1 MSGADHFV
9 PMLAPFV
16 PDRGMVQRVAAQ
28 AVAQGPVLARAI
40 DESLGYVQ
48 TRPLHGHPF
57 GSNGPVRTWA
67 ELLAGLEH
75 LREVLPRL
83 GQDPDILRREFV
95 WLEVRPNPLMT
106 GYYEPELEGSLS
118 PDPRYP
124 VPIWG
129 MPPDL
134 RTVDLGRFHPRWK
147 GQTLVYRQTGD
158 GIAPFYSRHEIDAR
172 NVLNRH
178 QRPIAW
184 TRDQV
189 DVFFLQ
195 IQGSGRLRLPDGQV
209 RHVLFAGKNG
219 HDYVSLGK
227 VMIERGLIPKDEMSM
242 QRIRAYLR
250 DHPGQVREL
259 LDSNPSYVFF
269 RLAGTGPLGAM
280 GRPLTPMVSMATD
293 SAFLPLGSILAVD
306 AKLPW
311 PDSERDAAFLAL
323 AQDRGGAIK
332 GSRLDL
338 FCGAGTEAEYLAG
351 HLQSQGRVFLLLKKG
366 HE

>member
-1 MSGADHFV
+1 MV
-9 PMLAPFV
+9 PAEPDTRLMHRLAMTA
-16 PDRGMVQRVAAQ
+16 R
-28 AVAQGPVLARAI
+28 AQGPALAGAI
-40 DESLGYVQ
+40 EQSLAYVR
-48 TRPLHGHPF
+48 TRPLAESPF
-57 GSNGPVRTWA
+57 GPDGPVRTWA

-75 LREVLPRL
+75 LRQVLPRL

-106 GYYEPELEGSLS
+106 GYYEPELIGSLT
-118 PDPRYP
+118 PDPRFP

-134 RTVDLGRFHPRWK
+134 RTVDLGRFHPRWQ
-147 GQTLVYRQTGD
+147 GQTLVYRRTGD
-158 GIAPFYSRHEIDAR
+158 GIAPFYSRHEIDVRDALSR
-172 NVLNRH
+172 N

-184 TRDQV
+184 TRDPV

-209 RHVLFAGKNG
+209 RHVLYAGKNG

-227 VMIERGLIPKDEMSM
+227 VMIERNLIPKEEMSM
-242 QRIRAYLR
+242 QRIRSYLR

-259 LDSNPSYVFF
+259 LDTNPSYVFF
-269 RLAGTGPLGAM
+269 RLAEAGPLGAM

-293 SAFLPLGSILAVD
+293 SAFLPLGTILAVD
-306 AKLPW
+306 TDLPTTGGRR
-311 PDSERDAAFLAL
+311 EATFLAL

-351 HLQSQGRVFLLLKKG
+351 HLQSLGRVFLLLKK
-366 HE
+366 